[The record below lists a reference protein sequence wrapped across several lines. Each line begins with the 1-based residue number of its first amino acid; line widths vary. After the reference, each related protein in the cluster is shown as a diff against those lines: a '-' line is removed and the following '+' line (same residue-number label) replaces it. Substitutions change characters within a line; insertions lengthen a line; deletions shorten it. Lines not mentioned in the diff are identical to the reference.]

1 MFRLCRV
8 TKETVLL
15 LMLSL
20 TANADCLNQP
30 TDLEVGECYEK
41 EGSKNLA
48 QAAYERAI
56 IEDVN
61 SSQARINLAGL
72 YRSMKMKKASVAL
85 LKDMDSVQLTP
96 AQRTSL
102 KAIQEKSSI
111 HLNIFKARASLNA
124 GYDSNVNVS
133 PNDAVAVDYNN
144 SESEKSSLFSRLRA
158 DLSYMND
165 LGSAGGWYARSDFN
179 FYYQNNASA
188 HDYDLLYGR
197 IYAGGGYRGQ
207 NYTLYI
213 PLFYDRMEY
222 LERDLLQEY
231 GVRPDLTFNVIEKF
245 YININASYTQRRFI
259 QEIDHFRS
267 DDIAGGGLGFF
278 WIDDK
283 FMGYFKTRYENYSAV
298 ENPAAAFTDKTRLY
312 AKVGGFYTFHEV
324 ADLHLEYQY
333 RYEDYAKFEEIDRS
347 DSNHDLRCSLKHRFS
362 EHFLVSGAYH
372 YTNNLSTYT
381 LAEYVK
387 HEMLLG
393 VEYNY

>member
-1 MFRLCRV
+1 MFRSCRV
-8 TKETVLL
+8 SKQIVLL
-15 LMLSL
+15 LLL
-20 TANADCLNQP
+20 ALNANADCLQQP
-30 TDLEVGECYEK
+30 TDLEVGKCYEK
-41 EGSKNLA
+41 EGNKNLA

-61 SSQARINLAGL
+61 SSQARIDLANL

-85 LKDMDSVQLTP
+85 LKDLDNVQLTP

-102 KAIQEKSSI
+102 KAVQDRSST
-111 HLNIFKARASLNA
+111 HLNVFKARASLNA
-124 GYDSNVNVS
+124 GYDSNINVS
-133 PNDAVAVDYNN
+133 PNDTVAVDYNN
-144 SESEKSSLFSRLRA
+144 TESEKGSLFTRLRA
-158 DLSYMND
+158 DLSYLHD
-165 LGSAGGWYARSDFN
+165 LGSAGGWFARSDFN

-197 IYAGGGYRGQ
+197 IYAGGGYRGE

-222 LERDLLQEY
+222 LDKDLLQEY
-231 GVRPDLTFNVIEKF
+231 GVRPDLTFNVVDKF
-245 YININASYTQRRFI
+245 YINMNASYTQRRFI
-259 QEIDHFRS
+259 QEIDRSRS
-267 DDIAGGGLGFF
+267 DDIAGGGIGFF
-278 WIDDK
+278 WIDDL

-298 ENPAAAFTDKTRLY
+298 ESPAAAFTDKTRLY
-312 AKVGGFYTFHEV
+312 AKVGGFYTFDEV

-333 RYEDYAKFEEIDRS
+333 RFEDYDKFEDIDRS